1 MAEIQNPSLTN
12 PEETEIDGDQKLTDP
27 YDDVAAIS
35 ARIDRALSIDRFQ
48 RSLFEREWFRNVLF
62 LAGQ

>member
-12 PEETEIDGDQKLTDP
+12 PDEKELDGDTQAADP

-48 RSLFEREWFRNVLF
+48 RSLFER
-62 LAGQ
+62 